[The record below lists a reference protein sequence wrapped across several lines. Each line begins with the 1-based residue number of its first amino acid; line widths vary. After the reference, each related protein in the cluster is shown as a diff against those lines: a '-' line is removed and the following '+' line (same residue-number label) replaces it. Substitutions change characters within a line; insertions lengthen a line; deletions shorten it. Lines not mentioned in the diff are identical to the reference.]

1 MSMNLSQTM
10 YGTCEETLHISD
22 ARVNPTSQPGPPNT
36 LKYAKNYDMNPILY
50 QALYY
55 HFKVL

>member
-1 MSMNLSQTM
+1 MN
-10 YGTCEETLHISD
+10 GTCEETLHISD